1 MECLGIPLVGSIAE
15 HKTLV
20 SSTKL
25 ALRFVSVNRCGDIGI
40 LCMDVCDHLTVGT
53 VESNLLTSVANLA
66 ADITS
71 DLLEVHL
78 LCGDVS
84 LAKKH
89 DLKKTKHSFRD
100 ELSSV
105 IKARSSQL
113 TMPVLVAVSMATLA
127 SGLMRMQASST
138 PSEI

>member
-25 ALRFVSVNRCGDIGI
+25 ALRFVSVNRCGDICI
-40 LCMDVCDHLTVGT
+40 LCMDVCDHLAVGT

-66 ADITS
+66 ANVTS
-71 DLLEVHL
+71 NLLEVHL

-89 DLKKTKHSFRD
+89 DLKKQSIHLEMNFR
-100 ELSSV
+100 
-105 IKARSSQL
+105 
-113 TMPVLVAVSMATLA
+113 VSLKL
-127 SGLMRMQASST
+127 GQVHL
-138 PSEI
+138 PCLF